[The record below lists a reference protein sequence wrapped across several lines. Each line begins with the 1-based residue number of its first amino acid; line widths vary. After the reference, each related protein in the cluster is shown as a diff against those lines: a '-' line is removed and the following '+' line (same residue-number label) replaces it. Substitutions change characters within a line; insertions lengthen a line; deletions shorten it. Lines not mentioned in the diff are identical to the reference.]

1 MSAQEEAGAHML
13 QLFEAMGMMLEEKE
27 FYEFAMPCL
36 EKIATE
42 LKSRYPDVPLMV
54 FTRGACYANEKLSKM
69 GFDVVTMDGD
79 VDRSTARATVG
90 DRCGLQGN
98 YYAAELIEE
107 NGKTPETVKETAK
120 ALIDELGPQRLIAN
134 LGEGLGLGGKESTD
148 LVQVFVDTIHEY
160 SEAKIKESA

>member
-1 MSAQEEAGAHML
+1 LVSNFVPIGKTSLLRWKEHFSNF
-13 QLFEAMGMMLEEKE
+13 LF
-27 FYEFAMPCL
+27 FF
-36 EKIATE
+36 
-42 LKSRYPDVPLMV
+42 
-54 FTRGACYANEKLSKM
+54 FTSYANEKLSTM

-98 YYAAELIEE
+98 YDPAELIAE
-107 NGKTPETVKETAK
+107 NGKTPETVKETAR

-134 LGEGLGLGGKESTD
+134 LGEGLGGKESTD

-160 SEAKIKESA
+160 SESKIKESA